1 MGFPVARDSGPSE
14 RTLAALE
21 RVQTARSRAAA
32 VLTVS
37 AGLAERHAER
47 AEANG
52 DLERAQYERAVAR
65 RVWATVERLRNNPPS
80 AARPGEGIATNF

>member
-1 MGFPVARDSGPSE
+1 LNWDSGPRE
-14 RTLAALE
+14 RAQA
-21 RVQTARSRAAA
+21 ARSRAAE
-32 VLTVS
+32 VLAVS

>member
-1 MGFPVARDSGPSE
+1 VHWDSGPSE
-14 RTLAALE
+14 RAQAALE
-21 RVQTARSRAAA
+21 RAQAARSRAAE
-32 VLTVS
+32 VLAVS

-65 RVWATVERLRNNPPS
+65 RVWATVERLRKNPPS
-80 AARPGEGIATNF
+80 AARPSEGIATNF